1 MVLPGLPLPADKG
14 THLRNWGLWS
24 RLARRHAVMA
34 VAPAVAGT
42 EVPQALRDCMDVV
55 TVPAQVASGWQRGR
69 ALLGGCPD
77 LLVRGRL
84 AGVEAAV
91 TDAVR
96 QREPDVIAFEGLETT
111 LGLPR
116 LRAQA
121 RRVGLLYDAHN
132 VESLLQARARD
143 ADRRVPG
150 RWAAA
155 AYSHLQSVRLR
166 RHERDVCRLVDQVT
180 CVSPVDAARLAV
192 FGVTAP
198 PVVVPNGADLV
209 DAPTSGA
216 GALPDIVFVGA
227 LDYRPNR
234 DAVRWLVEAIYPRV
248 RRAVPSARLRIVGA
262 DPPRWL
268 TGTGVPDGVVVTGR
282 VADARAI
289 VARAAVSVAPLR
301 IGSGTRLKVLEAL
314 SLGVPVVS
322 TTLGV
327 EGLALADG
335 VHVLLADE
343 ADAFAQA
350 VVRLLTDPT
359 TQAALGAAGREAVRT
374 RYDWEGLWPA
384 MEAALGAAL
393 EAGRRRSAA
402 TRR

>member
-24 RLARRHAVMA
+24 RLARRHAVVV
-34 VAPAVAGT
+34 VAPAAAGT
-42 EVPQALRDCMDVV
+42 QVPQALRDCMEVV
-55 TVPAQVASGWQRGR
+55 TVPAHAASAWHRGR
-69 ALLGGCPD
+69 ALLEGHPD
-77 LLVRGRL
+77 LLLRSRL
-84 AGVEAAV
+84 AGIEAAV
-91 TDAVR
+91 KGAVR
-96 QREPDVIAFEGLETT
+96 RHAPDVIAFEGLETT
-111 LGLPR
+111 LGLHR
-116 LRAQA
+116 LRAKA
-121 RRVGLLYDAHN
+121 GRVGLLYDAHN

-143 ADRRVPG
+143 ADRRVPA

-155 AYSHLQSVRLR
+155 AYSHVQSLRLR
-166 RHERDVCRLVDQVT
+166 RHEHDVCRLVDQVT

-192 FGVTAP
+192 LGVTAP
-198 PVVVPNGADLV
+198 PVVVPSGADLV
-209 DAPTSGA
+209 DARASDGRAPS
-216 GALPDIVFVGA
+216 DIVFVGG

-234 DAVRWLVEAIYPRV
+234 DAVRWLIEAIYPRV

-268 TGTGVPDGVVVTGR
+268 TGPGVPDGVVVTGR
-282 VADARAI
+282 VDDARAV
-289 VARAAVSVAPLR
+289 VACAAVSVAPLR

-322 TTLGV
+322 TALGV

-335 VHVLLADE
+335 VHVLIADD

-359 TQAALGAAGREAVRT
+359 AQATLGAAGRQAVRT
-374 RYDWEGLWPA
+374 HYDWEGLWPA

-393 EAGRRRSAA
+393 DAGRRRSAA